1 MNTYSVTLSESGYDE
16 SYKAKLVSNFLN
28 TNHHEVILKESNFL
42 DNLNNLIKIKGTPAS
57 IPHEY
62 ALYLLSKEMK
72 KKITVVLSGEGA
84 DEFFGGYSRVQKSPF
99 DFYKN
104 NFFNI
109 FKNISNKRSFLNFIN
124 ERYNWFSPNDKKK
137 LLSNKFL
144 NETDLDV
151 DLTNSWKEIFKDGSL
166 KSRYNQVLYMFQTK
180 HLKCL
185 LDRLDCMTMAAGIEA
200 RVPFLDHELVEF
212 INSVPFSLKIKWK
225 SNFHIL
231 KSLFSS
237 SEKFSEKN
245 DINKYLLRKV
255 SKNYLPSE
263 ISTAKK
269 LGFPIPLN
277 QWIKKHDVENILL
290 NKQSLSKEFYNRTL
304 KEILQMNSDTNYD
317 FAGKKVWMLLN
328 IELWMRQHF
337 G

>member
-1 MNTYSVTLSESGYDE
+1 M
-16 SYKAKLVSNFLN
+16 
-28 TNHHEVILKESNFL
+28 
-42 DNLNNLIKIKGTPAS
+42 
-57 IPHEY
+57 
-62 ALYLLSKEMK
+62 
-72 KKITVVLSGEGA
+72 
-84 DEFFGGYSRVQKSPF
+84 
-99 DFYKN
+99 
-104 NFFNI
+104 
-109 FKNISNKRSFLNFIN
+109 
-124 ERYNWFSPNDKKK
+124 
-137 LLSNKFL
+137 SNKFL

-263 ISTAKK
+263 ISTAK
-269 LGFPIPLN
+269 N
-277 QWIKKHDVENILL
+277 
-290 NKQSLSKEFYNRTL
+290 
-304 KEILQMNSDTNYD
+304 
-317 FAGKKVWMLLN
+317 
-328 IELWMRQHF
+328 
-337 G
+337 